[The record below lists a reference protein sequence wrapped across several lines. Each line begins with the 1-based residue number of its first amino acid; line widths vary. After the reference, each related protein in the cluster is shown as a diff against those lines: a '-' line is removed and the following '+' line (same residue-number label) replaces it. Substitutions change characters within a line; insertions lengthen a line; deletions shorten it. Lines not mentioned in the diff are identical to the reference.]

1 LNKENPLEK
10 IIVAPQIVIYSN
22 LIKNCDKFLN
32 IIDNENKKSPLWPEW
47 KDWYDQGKFMSQ
59 IFSSND
65 LVINE
70 FDDSDRQIEKLFLQN
85 IFESFNFIK
94 EDYFKDYEG
103 KKGNWPDYI
112 NQWEKIKESDK
123 DSLRIDVYKYD
134 DIYNEK
140 DDLNDLLLQYHVDE
154 MPELANKNIDHKI
167 ITLTIYPN
175 DNYNGGEICFY
186 DEFSNKAYEY
196 KPKAGDI
203 TIFPSAAPFY
213 HAVKHFNNGPRYF
226 MRIFIYNLFEN
237 EKNWIKNNK
246 LDFNKF
252 EKDQE
257 EKINIFVKKYGNMI
271 TVVEPEQEVKEI
283 FGKAVF
289 LNEKTKVIGKNK

>member
-1 LNKENPLEK
+1 MFDKNFFKK
-10 IIVAPQIVIYSN
+10 ITVAPQIVIYSN

-32 IIDNENKKSPLWPEW
+32 IIDNKNKKSPLWPEW
-47 KDWYDQGKFMSQ
+47 KQWYDQGKFMSQ
-59 IFSSND
+59 IFLKND

-70 FDDSDRQIEKLFLQN
+70 FDDANTQIEKLFLQN
-85 IFESFNFIK
+85 IFEAFNFIK

-103 KKGNWPDYI
+103 KKGNWPEYI

-186 DEFSNKAYEY
+186 DELSNKAYQY

-213 HAVKHFNNGPRYF
+213 HAVKHFNNGSRYF
-226 MRIFIYNLFEN
+226 MRIFIYNLFED

-257 EKINIFVKKYGNMI
+257 EKIDIFVKKYGNMI

-289 LNEKTKVIGKNK
+289 LNEKTKVVGTK